1 MTYGKGVALVLGAG
15 VLWSTIGLVV
25 RLIDEAGAA
34 SIMFWRSAGLLP
46 VLWAFLHWRTGG
58 RVIASLRSV
67 GLPGLVGALGLV
79 AAYAGAIYA
88 LQATTVANAVFLYS
102 AAPFFAALLGWAA
115 LGERVP
121 MTTWAAMALAGA
133 GIFGMIGGG
142 MSGGRMDGNIA
153 ALISAAGFAVFSVSL
168 RWGHVAD
175 SLPTV
180 LLGGILSMVAA
191 FGLAPMLGET
201 VAANPHD
208 IAIAMALGA
217 VILTGG
223 MALYT
228 LGSKALPTAE
238 LTLMSSI
245 ENILAPI
252 WVWLLLGEKASS
264 STLLGGAM
272 VLVAVMA
279 NALTGARRQSART
292 QAAQD
297 RAAMTHP

>member
-25 RLIDEAGAA
+25 RQIDEAGAA
-34 SIMFWRSAGLLP
+34 SVMFWRSAGLLP
-46 VLWAFLHWRTGG
+46 VLYAFLHWRSGG
-58 RVIASLRSV
+58 KVWHGLRAV
-67 GLPGLVGALGLV
+67 GLPGFVGALGLV
-79 AAYAGAIYA
+79 AAYAGALYA

-121 MTTWAAMALAGA
+121 PTTWAAMALAGA
-133 GIFGMIGGG
+133 GIFVMIGGG
-142 MSGGRMDGNIA
+142 IEGGRMDGNIA

-168 RWGHVAD
+168 RWGHVED

-180 LLGGILSMVAA
+180 LLGGVLSMVAA
-191 FGLAPMLGET
+191 FGLAPLLGQS
-201 VAANPHD
+201 VAASGHD
-208 IAIAMALGA
+208 IAVAMALGA
-217 VILTGG
+217 VVLTGG

-228 LGSKALPTAE
+228 YGSKALPTAE

-252 WVWLLLGEKASS
+252 WVWLLLGETATQ
-264 STLLGGAM
+264 STLIGGAM
-272 VLVAVMA
+272 VLIAVMG
-279 NALTGARRQSART
+279 NAVMGARRQAL
-292 QAAQD
+292 A
-297 RAAMTHP
+297 

>member
-1 MTYGKGVALVLGAG
+1 MTYGKGVVLVLGAG
-15 VLWSTIGLVV
+15 LLWSSIGLVV
-25 RLIDEAGAA
+25 RQIDEAGAA
-34 SIMFWRSAGLLP
+34 SVMFWRSAGLLP
-46 VLWAFLHWRTGG
+46 VLYAFLHWRSGG
-58 RVIASLRSV
+58 RVLQGVRAV
-67 GLPGLVGALGLV
+67 GWPGLVGALGLV

-102 AAPFFAALLGWAA
+102 AAPFLAALLGWVA

-121 MTTWAAMALAGA
+121 PATWGAMALAGL
-133 GIFGMIGGG
+133 GIFVMIGGG
-142 MSGGRMDGNIA
+142 MQGGRMDGNIA

-168 RWGHVAD
+168 RWGHVED

-180 LLGGILSMVAA
+180 LLGGVLSMIAA
-191 FGLAPMLGET
+191 FGLAALLGQT

-217 VILTGG
+217 VVLTGG

-228 LGSKALPTAE
+228 YGSKALPTAE
-238 LTLMSSI
+238 LTLISSI

-252 WVWLLLGEKASS
+252 WVWLVLGEKASAA
-264 STLLGGAM
+264 TLTGGAM

-279 NALTGARRQSART
+279 NAMIGARRQAL
-292 QAAQD
+292 A
-297 RAAMTHP
+297 

>member
-25 RLIDEAGAA
+25 RQIDEAGAA
-34 SIMFWRSAGLLP
+34 SVMFWRSAGLLP
-46 VLWAFLHWRTGG
+46 VLYAFLHWRSGG
-58 RVIASLRSV
+58 KVWHGLRAV
-67 GLPGLVGALGLV
+67 GLPGFIGALGLV
-79 AAYAGAIYA
+79 AAYAGALYA

-121 MTTWAAMALAGA
+121 ATTWAAMALAGA
-133 GIFGMIGGG
+133 GIFVMIGGG
-142 MSGGRMDGNIA
+142 IEGGRMDGNIA

-168 RWGHVAD
+168 RWGHVED

-180 LLGGILSMVAA
+180 LLGGVLSMIAA
-191 FGLAPMLGET
+191 FGLAPLLGQS
-201 VAANPHD
+201 VAASGHD
-208 IAIAMALGA
+208 IAVAMALGA
-217 VILTGG
+217 VVLTGG

-228 LGSKALPTAE
+228 YGSKALPTAE

-252 WVWLLLGEKASS
+252 WVWLLLGETAPQ
-264 STLLGGAM
+264 STLIGGAM
-272 VLVAVMA
+272 VLIAVMG
-279 NALTGARRQSART
+279 NAVMGARRQAL
-292 QAAQD
+292 A
-297 RAAMTHP
+297 

>member
-25 RLIDEAGAA
+25 RQIDEAGAA
-34 SIMFWRSAGLLP
+34 SVMFWRSAGLLP
-46 VLWAFLHWRTGG
+46 VLWAFLHWRSGG
-58 RVIASLRSV
+58 RVLAGLRSV
-67 GLPGLVGALGLV
+67 GMPGLVGALGLV

-115 LGERVP
+115 LGERVAG
-121 MTTWAAMALAGA
+121 TTWAAMALAGA
-133 GIFGMIGGG
+133 GIFVMIGGG
-142 MSGGRMDGNIA
+142 FGGGRMDGNIA
-153 ALISAAGFAVFSVSL
+153 ALTSALGFAVFSVSL
-168 RWGHVAD
+168 RWGHVED

-180 LLGGILSMVAA
+180 LLGGILSMIAA
-191 FGLAPMLGET
+191 FGLAAAMGQT
-201 VAANPHD
+201 VAANAHD
-208 IAIAMALGA
+208 IGISMALGA
-217 VILTGG
+217 VVLTGG

-252 WVWLLLGEKASS
+252 WVWLLLGETASQ

-272 VLVAVMA
+272 VLVAVMG
-279 NALTGARRQSART
+279 NAVAGARRQAT
-292 QAAQD
+292 A
-297 RAAMTHP
+297 

>member
-15 VLWSTIGLVV
+15 ILWSTIGLVV
-25 RLIDEAGAA
+25 RQIDEAGAA
-34 SIMFWRSAGLLP
+34 SVMFWRSAGLLP
-46 VLWAFLHWRTGG
+46 VLWAFLYWRSGG
-58 RVIASLRSV
+58 QVLQGVRSV
-67 GLPGLVGALGLV
+67 GIPGVIGALGLV

-102 AAPFFAALLGWAA
+102 AAPFFAAVLGWIA

-121 MTTWAAMALAGA
+121 LTTWGAMALAGL
-133 GIFGMIGGG
+133 GIFVMIGGG
-142 MSGGRMDGNIA
+142 IEGGRMDGNIA

-168 RWGHVAD
+168 RWGHVED

-180 LLGGILSMVAA
+180 LLGGIFSMIAA
-191 FGLAPMLGET
+191 FGLAPMLGQT
-201 VAANPHD
+201 VSATPHD
-208 IAIAMALGA
+208 IAISMALGA
-217 VILTGG
+217 VVLTGG

-228 LGSKALPTAE
+228 YGSKALPTAE

-252 WVWLLLGEKASS
+252 WVWLLLGETATPA
-264 STLLGGAM
+264 TLMGGAM

-279 NALTGARRQSART
+279 NAVMGARRQ
-292 QAAQD
+292 AA
-297 RAAMTHP
+297 A